1 VLFAADKTLAE
12 RVDQVGEE
20 FGGQPVV
27 GDILS
32 FIRAEASRPI
42 CQPRVENAS

>member
-1 VLFAADKTLAE
+1 
-12 RVDQVGEE
+12 
-20 FGGQPVV
+20 VV